1 VTIGPAF
8 WNRLL
13 TFAGLFCLT
22 ASLLLLPAGVRTVRA
37 EDGAQGSKSVN
48 PTPSSSESD
57 IVEPPPI
64 APENPATKID
74 EADRPGRTRGE
85 VRPEF
90 VPLNTRGY
98 NYGPP
103 PVEVAPAPVP
113 DEPSTP

>member
-1 VTIGPAF
+1 VTIGRPF

-22 ASLLLLPAGVRTVRA
+22 ATLLLLSAGVRTVRA
-37 EDGAQGSKSVN
+37 EDGAQVSKSVN
-48 PTPSSSESD
+48 PTPTSSESD

-64 APENPATKID
+64 APMNPAGKVD
-74 EADRPGRTRGE
+74 EADRPGRPRSE

-103 PVEVAPAPVP
+103 PAAVAPEPVL
-113 DEPSTP
+113 DEPSTR

>member
-1 VTIGPAF
+1 MTIGPAF

-22 ASLLLLPAGVRTVRA
+22 ATLLLLPAGVRTVRA
-37 EDGAQGSKSVN
+37 EDGAQVSKSVN
-48 PTPSSSESD
+48 PTPPSSESD
-57 IVEPPPI
+57 EIEPPPT
-64 APENPATKID
+64 APVNPADKVD
-74 EADRPGRTRGE
+74 EADRPGRPHSE

-113 DEPSTP
+113 DEPSTR

>member
-1 VTIGPAF
+1 MTIRPAF

-22 ASLLLLPAGVRTVRA
+22 ATLLLLPAGVRTVRA

-48 PTPSSSESD
+48 PTPPSSESD
-57 IVEPPPI
+57 VVEPPPT
-64 APENPATKID
+64 ANVNPPGKVD
-74 EADRPGRTRGE
+74 EAGRPGRPHSEDRPG
-85 VRPEF
+85 F
-90 VPLNTRGY
+90 ISLNTRGY